1 MVAIIDLG
9 SNTVRLNIYQIVNR
23 WIEVVLS
30 HKELASLSSYVNEFN
45 QMTQAGIEKAM
56 LIVRHYVGILDK
68 LKVDQKYM
76 IVTAAIRNVTN
87 SATIMKDLK
96 KVVPFSVELLSEE
109 DEALADLEGVLIHH
123 KFKSGFVIDIG
134 GGSTE
139 IVALKD
145 EKVIYAKALKLGS
158 LNAFS
163 RHVEGLLPNKKELKR
178 IELDVID
185 QIKKLALP
193 VIKTSQFYGVGGT
206 IRAARKLAITLLDL
220 PTNTQELNYPQ
231 VKRLMEI
238 IQSKE
243 KDVYVNIV
251 QLIPERLHTI
261 LPGLQIL
268 KTLMRLHK
276 KPLLIVHQQGV
287 REGYL
292 MKKLGFVQP
301 KTVEQVTRGK
311 R

>member
-23 WIEVVLS
+23 SIQVVLS

-45 QMTQAGIEKAM
+45 QMTQAGIEKATM
-56 LIVRHYVGILDK
+56 IVRHYVGILEK
-68 LKVDQKYM
+68 LNVNKKYM

-87 SATIMKDLK
+87 SSAIMKDLK

-139 IVALKD
+139 IVALSND
-145 EKVIYAKALKLGS
+145 KVIYAKALKIGS

-163 RHVEGLLPNKKELKR
+163 RHVDSLLPNKKELKR
-178 IELDVID
+178 IELDVLD
-185 QIKKLALP
+185 QLKKLELP
-193 VIKTSQFYGVGGT
+193 PLKTSKFYGVGGT

-231 VKRLMEI
+231 VKRLMEL

-243 KDVYVNIV
+243 KDVYLKIV
-251 QLIPERLHTI
+251 QLVPERLHTI

-268 KTLMRLHK
+268 KTLMRVHK

-301 KTVEQVTRGK
+301 KQVEQLARGK

>member
-1 MVAIIDLG
+1 MVAVIDLG
-9 SNTVRLNIYQIVNR
+9 SNTVRLNIYQNFNR
-23 WIEVVLS
+23 SIQVVLS

-56 LIVRHYVGILDK
+56 VIVRHYVGILDK

-96 KVVPFSVELLSEE
+96 KIVPFSVELLSEE

-145 EKVIYAKALKLGS
+145 EKVVYAKALKMGS

-163 RHVEGLLPNKKELKR
+163 RHPIFR
-178 IELDVID
+178 
-185 QIKKLALP
+185 
-193 VIKTSQFYGVGGT
+193 
-206 IRAARKLAITLLDL
+206 
-220 PTNTQELNYPQ
+220 
-231 VKRLMEI
+231 
-238 IQSKE
+238 
-243 KDVYVNIV
+243 
-251 QLIPERLHTI
+251 
-261 LPGLQIL
+261 
-268 KTLMRLHK
+268 
-276 KPLLIVHQQGV
+276 
-287 REGYL
+287 
-292 MKKLGFVQP
+292 
-301 KTVEQVTRGK
+301 
-311 R
+311 